1 MDFRRELMGNNAE
14 ERKERERGEYFWQ
27 TYYGFPSEMLGYV
40 LLVITM
46 LYFAFVISVA
56 IGIL

>member
-1 MDFRRELMGNNAE
+1 MENNAE
-14 ERKERERGEYFWQ
+14 ERKERERGKYFWQ

-40 LLVITM
+40 LLVVSV

-56 IGIL
+56 MGNY